1 MMYSIPASKSEVRKG
16 SLLAFST
23 GTPLE
28 FGFLTWRVSCTSLTL
43 TSESKMAASQITSFE
58 SCRIYLLLAP
68 LSYLRL
74 IKLVFLTVLSVDM
87 IFCIYKYRNNKRS
100 KKQLTI
106 PDMAGTGILT
116 CCTGTSFPSLT
127 SNFQCKWNAP

>member
-100 KKQLTI
+100 KK
-106 PDMAGTGILT
+106 
-116 CCTGTSFPSLT
+116 
-127 SNFQCKWNAP
+127 